1 MAVKTKDVVVD
12 YDNITSGETF
22 SVNAK
27 GKNAIRFENISGN
40 EVTASNKYISG
51 DFLYMEFSDS
61 TKIKISNY
69 QGIRYVKG
77 DYGDYYDI
85 IEACSV
91 ENQNKIETYN
101 SKTLKATGTIYNDTI
116 AGNEFVYTPSAKNP
130 KKGITFDGGKGD
142 DEITGTDYNDVII
155 GGDGYDTI
163 TGSAGNDTITGGNGS
178 NKIVFAKGDG
188 NDTINL
194 TKGEK
199 LYMYLFDETEG
210 TPIRT
215 KYENI
220 KLEYSA
226 NKKDL
231 IVYIDKDDKEQGSIT
246 LKNFATKD
254 VLNNATKKTSDTS
267 EIKLVLKNDISGT
280 EKYVDLKQETIK
292 SDDIKGNFTGTW
304 LNDNIDASAT
314 TLYKKVGK
322 TTVEKEEKDRGLTL
336 NGGDGNDYIDGGVG
350 NDKLF
355 GGKGHDEL
363 YGGAGADTIYGDDGN
378 DLIFGG
384 EDNDTI
390 YGGKGKDS
398 IEGGNGNDEI
408 YGGADNDTIEGGEG
422 NDSILGGSGNDKIYG
437 GAGKDTIYG
446 EDGNDFIQG
455 DEGDDYIDG
464 GNGKDTIYGGS
475 GNNFIDG
482 GSGDDV
488 IYGGNDNN
496 TINGGAGNDFIEVGA
511 GNNVINGDDGNDF
524 IYCGFGNDSVD
535 GGDGNDTLQG
545 WGGDDTIN
553 GGAGNDYISCSSGKN
568 LIDGGSGNDSI
579 IGGNEDDTIYGGAG
593 NDTIYGDYGND
604 SIKGGEGDNELY
616 GAEGND
622 TIYGGDGNDLIS
634 GGDGNDEIY
643 CCDGNDTIHCG
654 EGNDFVVA
662 GGGNNII
669 YGDAGDDDIRDGY
682 GNDKIYGGSGN
693 DFIYSDNGN
702 DSLYG
707 GDGNDNYIVSRVKG
721 VYIEDESGANDVL
734 TVENYFKDKLNIVFN
749 VSKNFN
755 KSTDTISTVNIFDD
769 TNFDLWADNSKK
781 IDGIKIKD
789 NSIEK
794 IKSYDGYYV
803 TSADIANL
811 AQDVAAWLT
820 NKNYA
825 DVNTAL
831 AKGSDADVEA
841 LIAIFNNCN
850 WQLGS

>member
-12 YDNITSGETF
+12 YNQLGNPGLTVDAN
-22 SVNAK
+22 
-27 GKNAIRFENISGN
+27 GKNAIRIDNLPNSYNLQNGKLKENGTLVFE
-40 EVTASNKYISG
+40 
-51 DFLYMEFSDS
+51 
-61 TKIKISNY
+61 
-69 QGIRYVKG
+69 
-77 DYGDYYDI
+77 DI
-85 IEACSV
+85 
-91 ENQNKIETYN
+91 TN
-101 SKTLKATGTIYNDTI
+101 SKTLIIENPETIRYIKTHYQKVGKKETYQLVDIYENDFVLNEKTITEYDAKLTATGTNFKDNMDFSSYVPSESTTKGLTINGGNGSDTI
-116 AGNEFVYTPSAKNP
+116 KA
-130 KKGITFDGGKGD
+130 
-142 DEITGTDYNDVII
+142 TDYNDVIK
-155 GGDGYDTI
+155 GGT
-163 TGSAGNDTITGGNGS
+163 GNDSIEGLQ
-178 NKIVFAKGDG
+178 GD
-188 NDTINL
+188 
-194 TKGEK
+194 
-199 LYMYLFDETEG
+199 
-210 TPIRT
+210 
-215 KYENI
+215 
-220 KLEYSA
+220 
-226 NKKDL
+226 
-231 IVYIDKDDKEQGSIT
+231 
-246 LKNFATKD
+246 
-254 VLNNATKKTSDTS
+254 
-267 EIKLVLKNDISGT
+267 
-280 EKYVDLKQETIK
+280 
-292 SDDIKGNFTGTW
+292 
-304 LNDNIDASAT
+304 
-314 TLYKKVGK
+314 
-322 TTVEKEEKDRGLTL
+322 
-336 NGGDGNDYIDGGVG
+336 
-350 NDKLF
+350 
-355 GGKGHDEL
+355 
-363 YGGAGADTIYGDDGN
+363 DTIYGD
-378 DLIFGG
+378 
-384 EDNDTI
+384 
-390 YGGKGKDS
+390 
-398 IEGGNGNDEI
+398 
-408 YGGADNDTIEGGEG
+408 A
-422 NDSILGGSGNDKIYG
+422 
-437 GAGKDTIYG
+437 
-446 EDGNDFIQG
+446 GNDFIRGG
-455 DEGDDYIDG
+455 D
-464 GNGKDTIYGGS
+464 GN
-475 GNNFIDG
+475 
-482 GSGDDV
+482 DV
-488 IYGGNDNN
+488 IYGGN
-496 TINGGAGNDFIEVGA
+496 E
-511 GNNVINGDDGNDF
+511 
-524 IYCGFGNDSVD
+524 
-535 GGDGNDTLQG
+535 
-545 WGGDDTIN
+545 
-553 GGAGNDYISCSSGKN
+553 
-568 LIDGGSGNDSI
+568 
-579 IGGNEDDTIYGGAG
+579 EDDIMGGKG